1 MGKKDEGKNKPKPCQ
16 CNGTGEIFVM
26 AGEGIF
32 VPIPCPSC
40 R

>member
-1 MGKKDEGKNKPKPCQ
+1 MSKKETKKPKACQ
-16 CNGTGEIFVM
+16 CNGTGQIFVM